1 MLVLTRYRLFSLI
14 HIFTFLIHKLVFGF
28 FPIQL
33 KKLYLSPGGQLKA
46 RGVRRDICRQ
56 IHVSTLSFN
65 SALKKKENNLNP
77 AQNRDQNRGVNTVK
91 VMKKRQ
97 NYQGSATATPLG
109 QTTRR
114 AAKLIFS
121 LHVFFSSPFLF
132 SVIF

>member
-1 MLVLTRYRLFSLI
+1 M
-14 HIFTFLIHKLVFGF
+14 
-28 FPIQL
+28 
-33 KKLYLSPGGQLKA
+33 SPGGQLKA
-46 RGVRRDICRQ
+46 RGVRRDMQTETRQ
-56 IHVSTLSFN
+56 HVNLIVHKKK
-65 SALKKKENNLNP
+65 LKKSLNP